1 MYFSFFYL
9 FFSPENKLLQI
20 ILGKLGSIMLETTPC
35 WESRH
40 TLGAGLLTWSCVP
53 FGKSLNLSD
62 EDSTAYLTGIE
73 EHIQDLEN

>member
-1 MYFSFFYL
+1 
-9 FFSPENKLLQI
+9 
-20 ILGKLGSIMLETTPC
+20 MLETTPC